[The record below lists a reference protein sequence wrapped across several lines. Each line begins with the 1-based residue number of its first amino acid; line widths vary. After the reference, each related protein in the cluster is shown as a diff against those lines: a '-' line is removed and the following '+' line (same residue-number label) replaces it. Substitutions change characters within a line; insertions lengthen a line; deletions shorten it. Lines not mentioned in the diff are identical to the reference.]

1 MSKTTYDLQSVKLPR
16 LVGSALR
23 VFVSLMENPATRG
36 LIIPNLLQSGGITQ
50 LRALTL
56 DDPPTFLPHWD
67 ASGLQAAPVDWTR
80 FLQTTR
86 THGKG
91 FTFAT
96 TRAYHDAYRNGVT
109 TPDQVAER
117 VLATIEESNAH
128 TPPLRAII
136 ACQPDDVRTQARAS
150 SERWRAGKPLSVF
163 DGVPVAVKDEVDMVP
178 YGTTWG
184 TQFLGKTPA
193 RTDATIVAR
202 MRAAGALLIGKANMH
217 EIGIGVT
224 GLNPH
229 HGVTR
234 NPYNVA
240 HFTGGS
246 SSGSA
251 TAVAAGLC
259 PAALG
264 ADGGG
269 SIRIPAAFCG
279 VVGLKP
285 TFGRVSEFSSAALCW
300 SVAHNGPIG
309 ATAEDVALMYAIIAG
324 PDPNDPHTQH
334 QPPVTLDRFDDFDL
348 RDVTIG
354 VFTPWLEHASPAM
367 VEGCRRILDA
377 FRTMGARVQEIEIPE
392 LEAARVAHLVTITAE
407 MSAVLAH
414 AYDTHRTDFGLDVRT
429 NLALAR
435 SFTAR
440 DYLQA
445 QRVRTRAMRHFQK
458 VLDQVTVILTPA
470 TGCTAPAIPNDA
482 LPDGESDLTT
492 LMEIMRFSTPANLT
506 GLPAIAF
513 PVGYDDQGLPIGC
526 QLIGR
531 AWEEHTLLRLAHAAE
546 QVVER
551 RQPQV
556 HYRIIPSTNG

>member
-16 LVGSALR
+16 LVGGTLR
-23 VFVSLMENPATRG
+23 VFVTLMENPVTRG
-36 LIIPNLLQSGGITQ
+36 VIISNLLQSGGITK
-50 LRALTL
+50 LRDLTL
-56 DDPPTFLPHWD
+56 DEPPTFLPRWEAR
-67 ASGLQAAPVDWTR
+67 ASPVAPVDWTR
-80 FLQTTR
+80 FLQTSRTR
-86 THGKG
+86 KG
-91 FTFAT
+91 FAFTT
-96 TRAYHDAYRNGVT
+96 TRAYHDAYRAGLT
-109 TPDQVAER
+109 TPVRVAEQ
-117 VLATIEESNAH
+117 VLAAIEDSDAR
-128 TPPLRAII
+128 TPPLRAMI
-136 ACQPDDVRTQARAS
+136 ACQSDDVMAHARAS
-150 SERWRAGKPLSVF
+150 SERWRAGTPLSVF

-184 TQFLGKTPA
+184 TRFLGKTPA
-193 RTDATIVAR
+193 RADATIVAR
-202 MRAAGALLIGKANMH
+202 LRAAGALLIGKANMH

-259 PAALG
+259 PAALA

-279 VVGLKP
+279 LVGLKP

-309 ATAEDVALMYAIIAG
+309 ATVEDVALMYALIAG
-324 PDPNDPHTQH
+324 PDPNDPHTLP

-354 VFTPWLEHASPAM
+354 VFTPWSEHASPAM
-367 VEGCRRILDA
+367 VAGYRRMLDA
-377 FRTMGARVQEIEIPE
+377 LRAMGARVQEIEIPE
-392 LEAARVAHLVTITAE
+392 LEAARVAHLITITAE
-407 MSAVLAH
+407 MSTVLTH
-414 AYDTHRTDFGLDVRT
+414 AYERQRTDFGLDVRT

-445 QRVRTRAMRHFQK
+445 QRVRTRAQQHFRR
-458 VLDQVTVILTPA
+458 VLEQVNVILTPA
-470 TGCTAPAIPNDA
+470 TGCTAPAIPRDA

-492 LMEIMRFSTPANLT
+492 LMEIMRFAPPANLT
-506 GLPAIAF
+506 GLPAISF
-513 PVGYDDQGLPIGC
+513 PAGYDDHGLPIGC

-556 HYRIIPSTNG
+556 HYRLLP

>member
-16 LVGSALR
+16 LVGGTLR
-23 VFVSLMENPATRG
+23 VFVSLLENPATRG
-36 LIIPNLLQSGGITQ
+36 LIIPKLLQRAGLTS

-56 DDPPTFLPHWD
+56 DDPPTFWPRWD
-67 ASGLQAAPVDWTR
+67 AREPQAAPGDWTR
-80 FLQTTR
+80 SLQATR
-86 THGKG
+86 TPSHG

-117 VLATIEESNAH
+117 LLAAIEESNAH

-136 ACQPDDVRTQARAS
+136 ACHADDVRAQARAS
-150 SERWRAGKPLSVF
+150 SDRWRAGKPRSVF
-163 DGVPVAVKDEVDMVP
+163 DGVPVAVKDEMDMVP

-184 TQFLGKTPA
+184 TRFLGKTPA
-193 RTDATIVAR
+193 RADATIVAR
-202 MRAAGALLIGKANMH
+202 LRSAGALLIGKANMH

-259 PAALG
+259 PAALA

-269 SIRIPAAFCG
+269 SIRIPSAFCG

-285 TFGRVSEFSSAALCW
+285 TFGRVSTSSSAALCW

-309 ATAEDVALMYAIIAG
+309 ATAEDVALLYAIIAG
-324 PDPNDPHTQH
+324 PDPNDPHTLH
-334 QPPVTLDRFDDFDL
+334 QPPVTLDRFDDVDL

-367 VEGCRRILDA
+367 VAGCRRILDA
-377 FRTMGARVQEIEIPE
+377 LRTMGARARNRNPRTRSRPRRPRGRHHRRDERGSC
-392 LEAARVAHLVTITAE
+392 ARVRNASYRLW
-407 MSAVLAH
+407 LG
-414 AYDTHRTDFGLDVRT
+414 RTDKSGVGPFFHR
-429 NLALAR
+429 AR
-435 SFTAR
+435 
-440 DYLQA
+440 
-445 QRVRTRAMRHFQK
+445 
-458 VLDQVTVILTPA
+458 
-470 TGCTAPAIPNDA
+470 
-482 LPDGESDLTT
+482 
-492 LMEIMRFSTPANLT
+492 
-506 GLPAIAF
+506 LPASATRPDTRGTTF
-513 PVGYDDQGLPIGC
+513 PKRFGASHRHSHAGNGLYCVRHSQRCVARRRIGFDDVDGDYALY
-526 QLIGR
+526 
-531 AWEEHTLLRLAHAAE
+531 HTGQFDRLAGDC
-546 QVVER
+546 VPCGLR
-551 RQPQV
+551 
-556 HYRIIPSTNG
+556 

>member
-1 MSKTTYDLQSVKLPR
+1 MSTTTYDLQSVKLPR
-16 LVGSALR
+16 LAGGALR
-23 VFVSLMENPATRG
+23 VFVTLMEHPATRG
-36 LIIPNLLQSGGITQ
+36 LIIPNLLQSGGITK
-50 LRALTL
+50 LRDLTL
-56 DDPPTFLPHWD
+56 DDPPTFLPRWD
-67 ASGLQAAPVDWTR
+67 TRETTATPVDWTR

-91 FTFAT
+91 FAFAT
-96 TRAYHDAYRNGVT
+96 TRAYHDAYRAGHL
-109 TPDQVAER
+109 TPIQVAER
-117 VLATIEESNAH
+117 VLVAIAESNAR

-136 ACQPDDVRTQARAS
+136 ACQPDDVMAQARAS
-150 SERWRAGKPLSVF
+150 NERWRAGKPLSVF

-184 TQFLGKTPA
+184 TRFLGKTPA
-193 RTDATIVAR
+193 HADATVVAR

-234 NPYNVA
+234 NPYHVA

-259 PAALG
+259 PVALG

-279 VVGLKP
+279 LVGLKP

-324 PDPNDPHTQH
+324 PDPNDPHTLH

-367 VEGCRRILDA
+367 IAGCRQMFNA
-377 FRTMGARVQEIEIPE
+377 FQAMGARVQEIEIPE
-392 LEAARVAHLVTITAE
+392 LEAARVAHVVTITAE
-407 MSAVLAH
+407 MSAVLAQ
-414 AYDTHRTDFGLDVRT
+414 AYQTHRTDFGLDVRT

-440 DYLQA
+440 EYLQA
-445 QRVRTRAMRHFQK
+445 QRVRTRTRRHFQN
-458 VLDQVTVILTPA
+458 VLEQVNVILTPA
-470 TGCTAPAIPNDA
+470 TARTAPAIPRDA

-492 LMEIMRFSTPANLT
+492 LMEIMRFAPPANLT

-513 PVGYDDQGLPIGC
+513 PAGYGADGLPIGC

-556 HYRIIPSTNG
+556 HYWLF

>member
-36 LIIPNLLQSGGITQ
+36 LIIPNLLQSGGITK
-50 LRALTL
+50 LRELTL
-56 DDPPTFLPHWD
+56 DDPPTFLPRWQ
-67 ASGLQAAPVDWTR
+67 ARATQAAPVDWTR

-86 THGKG
+86 TPGKG
-91 FTFAT
+91 FTFVT

-109 TPDQVAER
+109 TPEKVAER
-117 VLATIEESNAH
+117 VLAAIEESNAH

-136 ACQPDDVRTQARAS
+136 ACQADDVRAQARAS

-184 TQFLGKTPA
+184 TRFLGKTPA
-193 RTDATIVAR
+193 RADATIVAR

-324 PDPNDPHTQH
+324 PDPNDPHTLH

-377 FRTMGARVQEIEIPE
+377 FRAMGARVQEIEIPE
-392 LEAARVAHLVTITAE
+392 LEATRVAHVVTITAE

-414 AYDTHRTDFGLDVRT
+414 AYETHRTDFGLDVRT

-445 QRVRTRAMRHFQK
+445 QRVRTRAMRHFQN

-513 PVGYDDQGLPIGC
+513 PVGYDDRGLPIGC
-526 QLIGR
+526 QVIGH

-551 RQPQV
+551 RPPQV
-556 HYRIIPSTNG
+556 HYRLL

>member
-1 MSKTTYDLQSVKLPR
+1 MSQTTYDLQTVKLPR
-16 LVGSALR
+16 LAGASLRAL
-23 VFVSLMENPATRG
+23 VILMENSATRG
-36 LIIPNLLQSGGITQ
+36 LIIPNLLHSGGITR
-50 LRALTL
+50 LRELVL
-56 DDPPTFLPHWD
+56 DEPPTFLPLW
-67 ASGLQAAPVDWTR
+67 QARESQAIPVDWQRWMDTPR
-80 FLQTTR
+80 SPN
-86 THGKG
+86 KG

-96 TRAYHDAYRNGVT
+96 VRAYYHAYRTRAT
-109 TPDQVAER
+109 TPEHIAEQ
-117 VLATIEESNAH
+117 VLAAIDDSNAR

-136 ACQPDDVRTQARAS
+136 ACQRDDVIAQARAS
-150 SERWRAGKPLSVF
+150 TERWRAGTPLSVL
-163 DGVPVAVKDEVDMVP
+163 DGVPIAVKDEFDMVP

-184 TQFLGKTPA
+184 TRFLGKTPA
-193 RTDATIVAR
+193 RADATAVAR
-202 MRAAGALLIGKANMH
+202 LRAAGALLIGKANMH

-234 NPYNVA
+234 NPYNPA

-259 PAALG
+259 PVALG

-285 TFGRVSEFSSAALCW
+285 TFGRVSEHSSATLCW

-309 ATAEDVALMYAIIAG
+309 ATAEDVALMYALIAG
-324 PDPNDPHTQH
+324 PDPNDANTLTQ
-334 QPPVTLDRFDDFDL
+334 PAVTLERFDDFDL
-348 RDVTIG
+348 HDITIG

-367 VEGCRRILDA
+367 VAGCRSILAA
-377 FRTMGARVQEIEIPE
+377 FQTMGAHVREIEIPE

-407 MSAVLAH
+407 MSAVLAD
-414 AYDTHRTDFGLDVRT
+414 AYKTHRADFGLDVRT

-445 QRVRTRAMRHFQK
+445 QRVRTRAIQHLRR

-470 TGCTAPAIPNDA
+470 TGCTAPAISPDA

-492 LMEIMRFSTPANLT
+492 LMEIMRFATPANLT

-513 PVGYDDQGLPIGC
+513 PVGYDSQGLPIGC
-526 QLIGR
+526 QVIGR

-556 HYRIIPSTNG
+556 HYRLLSQA